1 MEIIHRI
8 KSKTEEREG
17 MPLACE
23 KVEPAEEERA
33 VKREE
38 ARMKGGERGW
48 EGEKT
53 GRNRASYKSITGWG
67 RGRGRRNAI
76 SYTTPM

>member
-1 MEIIHRI
+1 MYDGNYSQNKIQDGG
-8 KSKTEEREG
+8 EREG

-38 ARMKGGERGW
+38 ARMKGEERGW
-48 EGEKT
+48 EGGDGEEQ
-53 GRNRASYKSITGWG
+53 GIL
-67 RGRGRRNAI
+67 
-76 SYTTPM
+76 